1 MSHSSSK
8 RKVLD
13 IEAPL
18 AHRASHARSCAN
30 HVANRLGI
38 TRSELLMK
46 VESDTGASLI
56 SPLTED
62 ELFIIWKTFKSDSYE
77 RKTVL

>member
-13 IEAPL
+13 IEGLL
-18 AHRASHARSCAN
+18 AHKASHTRSCAN

-38 TRSELLMK
+38 TCSELLVK
-46 VESDTGASLI
+46 VENDTGASLI
-56 SPLTED
+56 SPLTEE
-62 ELFIIWKTFKSDSYE
+62 ELLKALNYME
-77 RKTVL
+77 NL